1 MREFDVYIDG
11 VRLPAWFL
19 RDAETQL
26 GVRSAFYFDDAVVR
40 VVPDDPDGN
49 EFRPPL
55 TYREVFGD
63 SESDEERPPVPPFAH
78 LDGHALSFR
87 LLRSEEDSCGRV
99 VRVGSGDENLRMH
112 VPGSGHIQSFGAQQ

>member
-1 MREFDVYIDG
+1 MYVDG

-26 GVRSAFYFDDAVVR
+26 RVRSAFYFDDSVARVGAV
-40 VVPDDPDGN
+40 PNWTGELDGDD

-63 SESDEERPPVPPFAH
+63 SDSDEERPPVPPFAH
-78 LDGHALSFR
+78 LDAHALSFM
-87 LLRSEEDSCGRV
+87 LVRSEEDRCGRA
-99 VRVGSGDENLRMH
+99 VRVGSGDEDLRIH
-112 VPGSGHIQSFGAQQ
+112 VPGSGRV